1 MGKLPLTSLGFWIRA
16 LQRDNFLKEKLAD
29 LCTNIPLELNLII
42 TLKGLYFLHFIM
54 DLVKDSVLLPFYCKY
69 LNTCTILSLS
79 LFFFK
84 FPCSG
89 YIAQRDQNRT
99 GINVSLLKE
108 EREIFFWLLLYFSV
122 HCYTSLSLLL
132 MINFIM
138 NCKTLVWHCWPNFWS
153 TILCCIGSRSH
164 EITTSFSRYG
174 LEV

>member
-1 MGKLPLTSLGFWIRA
+1 MHQHPSGT
-16 LQRDNFLKEKLAD
+16 
-29 LCTNIPLELNLII
+29 ELNN
-42 TLKGLYFLHFIM
+42 YFERP
-54 DLVKDSVLLPFYCKY
+54 VLLAFHHGFSERFCAASFLLQIFKHMHYS
-69 LNTCTILSLS
+69 LSLS
-79 LFFFK
+79 LFFK

-108 EREIFFWLLLYFSV
+108 EREILFWLLLYFSV